1 MRPPSQGWGKGKLP
15 PPPLALPPAAA
26 APARR
31 QRGAPG
37 EAGGGGPRP
46 QSRPQSPAPSRGS
59 AGGAASPPS
68 ADAGGIIRRLRAAAW
83 RYFGPFRRG
92 CAALFFF
99 FSFFF
104 LLISL
109 IILLAAPPPPQAF
122 RCQPRRPGAGRA
134 VPCRA
139 VPGGR
144 RGARRWPGA
153 SGAPQLSP
161 RSPGGQGP
169 PHPGPR
175 PIPSLAALPKKSAA
189 KRATCLRPRHRCVP
203 LWSQSKAVS
212 GGYFLSLGIVR
223 KTPKAG
229 GPSYCMAPARADF
242 LHLEGGLLC
251 KRALNKI
258 DLHEA

>member
-99 FSFFF
+99 FSLLF
-104 LLISL
+104 LINYPYYFVGGSPPSPSL
-109 IILLAAPPPPQAF
+109 PMPAAPP
-122 RCQPRRPGAGRA
+122 RRGACRA
-134 VPCRA
+134 VPCR
-139 VPGGR
+139 VGGGEPGAGR
-144 RGARRWPGA
+144 GRAELRNFPRGAPAGRDPLTLGLVPFPTSPLYQRKVLPSVPPAYVLATGA
-153 SGAPQLSP
+153 FPCGPRAK
-161 RSPGGQGP
+161 RSPAAIFC
-169 PHPGPR
+169 H
-175 PIPSLAALPKKSAA
+175 LALFGK
-189 KRATCLRPRHRCVP
+189 HRKLEARLIV
-203 LWSQSKAVS
+203 WHR
-212 GGYFLSLGIVR
+212 LGR
-223 KTPKAG
+223 T
-229 GPSYCMAPARADF
+229 SF
-242 LHLEGGLLC
+242 T
-251 KRALNKI
+251 
-258 DLHEA
+258 